1 MEIVHFL
8 FTVAMPKLPQPWSQ
22 LDLYYI
28 TYLILSPYSRIISL
42 PILNKFQCLF
52 NQVLIDNE

>member
-28 TYLILSPYSRIISL
+28 TYLILSPYSRIIYL

-52 NQVLIDNE
+52 